1 VAVDFKDYYKTLG
14 VAKTGLREGDQGR
27 HCARSSRRGV
37 LVSADLAVHLPASRQ
52 ATSPNPGWGCRIDD
66 EERAMATAKQ
76 VALEIVGSLPDD
88 CTLKD
93 AAYRLYLR
101 QLVDEARGDFR
112 EGRTFTQEEVE
123 REAARWLEP

>member
-1 VAVDFKDYYKTLG
+1 
-14 VAKTGLREGDQGR
+14 
-27 HCARSSRRGV
+27 
-37 LVSADLAVHLPASRQ
+37 
-52 ATSPNPGWGCRIDD
+52 
-66 EERAMATAKQ
+66 MATAKQ
-76 VALEIVGSLPDD
+76 VGLEIVGSLPDD

-101 QLVDEARGDFR
+101 QLLEEAREDFR

>member
-1 VAVDFKDYYKTLG
+1 MKKQ
-14 VAKTGLREGDQGR
+14 EGWHG
-27 HCARSSRRGV
+27 
-37 LVSADLAVHLPASRQ
+37 
-52 ATSPNPGWGCRIDD
+52 
-66 EERAMATAKQ
+66 TAKQ

-101 QLVDEARGDFR
+101 QLVEEAREDFR

>member
-1 VAVDFKDYYKTLG
+1 V
-14 VAKTGLREGDQGR
+14 
-27 HCARSSRRGV
+27 
-37 LVSADLAVHLPASRQ
+37 
-52 ATSPNPGWGCRIDD
+52 
-66 EERAMATAKQ
+66 ATAKQ

-101 QLVDEARGDFR
+101 QLVEEAREDFR
-112 EGRTFTQEEVE
+112 QGRTFTQEDVE

>member
-1 VAVDFKDYYKTLG
+1 
-14 VAKTGLREGDQGR
+14 
-27 HCARSSRRGV
+27 
-37 LVSADLAVHLPASRQ
+37 
-52 ATSPNPGWGCRIDD
+52 
-66 EERAMATAKQ
+66 MATAKQ

-101 QLVDEARGDFR
+101 QLVEEARDDFR
-112 EGRTFTQEEVE
+112 QGRTFTQEEVE